1 MLRQSFIVA
10 PGIGPVTE
18 RRLWS
23 EGVRDWDDLLANWKQ
38 LSFGSADRSAVVRGI
53 ERASEALAIGEHQF
67 FARRLKIA
75 ESWRC
80 FPEFRDKCVYLD
92 IETDGG
98 SDVTMIGLYDGI
110 SYVCLTK
117 HDDLGSFPDLISH
130 YSMIVTFAGA
140 MFDLPQLQRQFGGL
154 RFDQIHVDLV
164 QPFRRLGVRG
174 GLKKIEKD
182 LGIER
187 SEAIEGLSG
196 YDAVRLWRRYRQL
209 GDDGALERLVEY
221 NRADTVNLERLAEE
235 SYARLRNELVP
246 MS

>member
-1 MLRQSFIVA
+1 
-10 PGIGPVTE
+10 
-18 RRLWS
+18 
-23 EGVRDWDDLLANWKQ
+23 
-38 LSFGSADRSAVVRGI
+38 
-53 ERASEALAIGEHQF
+53 
-67 FARRLKIA
+67 
-75 ESWRC
+75 
-80 FPEFRDKCVYLD
+80 
-92 IETDGG
+92 
-98 SDVTMIGLYDGI
+98 MIGLYDGI